1 MTDRVT
7 APGYPFGAMRDLQ
20 ESPAR
25 LADPGIPPDPCYP
38 CKVPRNAEVIR
49 QWSILKELEASRRV
63 TIDDLAAR
71 TGVTTRTIRRDL
83 EALQT
88 AGFPLFDETHDG
100 KKYWTLEQKA
110 FKRLDDTG
118 FTLAELSALYFS
130 RTLVE
135 CLSGTPFQR
144 DVSSAFDK
152 LSAALT
158 PGMKQFL
165 DRMPLVMEAKAEP
178 GVQAT
183 EPRTKEVAQLVEATM
198 QHRRVTMRYHSFSSN
213 REKTYVFEPYRLL
226 FGQGG
231 LYVIGMVPEY
241 GELRT
246 FAVDRVEQV
255 SLTEERFEPLEL
267 PEDAFA
273 HSLGVN
279 QGAPEQIEILFGPKI
294 ARYVRGRVWHPSQ
307 RVNEQPDGSLRLTLD
322 VVNDWALKSWILGFG
337 GLAKVT
343 TPENLV
349 AEIAAEL
356 RTAAANYES
365 DGSAC
370 GELDDATARRR
381 DVNN

>member
-1 MTDRVT
+1 M
-7 APGYPFGAMRDLQ
+7 
-20 ESPAR
+20 
-25 LADPGIPPDPCYP
+25 
-38 CKVPRNAEVIR
+38 PRNAEVIR

-110 FKRLDDTG
+110 FRRLDDTG

-144 DVSSAFDK
+144 DVTSAFDK
-152 LSAALT
+152 LSGALT

-178 GVQAT
+178 GAQAT

-213 REKTYVFEPYRLL
+213 REKTYVFEPYRLV

-246 FAVDRVEQV
+246 FAVDRVEQL

-273 HSLGVN
+273 NSLGVN
-279 QGAPEQIEILFGPKI
+279 QGAPEKIEVTFAPKI
-294 ARYVRGRVWHPSQ
+294 ARYIRERVWHPSQ
-307 RVNEQPDGSLRLTLD
+307 ELVDGPDGSLQLTLH

-337 GLAKVT
+337 ALAVVKAPAGLA
-343 TPENLV
+343 
-349 AEIAAEL
+349 ADIAAEL
-356 RTAAANYES
+356 KAAAGQY
-365 DGSAC
+365 A
-370 GELDDATARRR
+370 
-381 DVNN
+381 